1 MSVDLAEL
9 KRRARKLGL
18 FGLLARLDEVAS
30 EDWVD
35 WLLRAEEEE
44 RSRRSLERRLRFAA
58 IGRFKPMA
66 DFDWKWPKEID
77 REAIDELFTFTF
89 LRDNANIVLAGPNG
103 VGKSMISKNLAYQGL
118 LRGHRVLFTT
128 ASAMLNGLAAQDGSI
143 ALQRKLKYYCGP
155 QLLVV
160 DELGYLSYDNRHADL
175 LFEVVTRRYEQSS
188 TVITT
193 NKAFAEWNQ
202 VFPNAGCV
210 VTLID
215 RLVHRAEILSIEG
228 ESYRLKEAN
237 ERKAATQARR
247 RRSGR
252 EPRES

>member
-1 MSVDLAEL
+1 MSVDLADL
-9 KRRARKLGL
+9 KRRANKLGL
-18 FGLLARLDEVAS
+18 YGLLSKIDEVA
-30 EDWVD
+30 DKTWVD

-44 RSRRSLERRLRFAA
+44 RKRRSLERRLRFAA

-66 DFDWKWPKEID
+66 DFDWKWPRDLD
-77 REAIDELFTFTF
+77 REAIDDLFTFAF
-89 LRDNANIVLAGPNG
+89 LAEKANVVLAGPNG

-128 ASAMLNGLAAQDGSI
+128 ASAMLNGLATQDGSI

-155 QLLVV
+155 ELLVI

-175 LFEVVTRRYEQSS
+175 LFEIVTRRYEQSS

-193 NKAFAEWNQ
+193 NKPFADWNQ

-210 VTLID
+210 VTLVD
-215 RLVHRAEILSIEG
+215 RLVHRAEILSIDG

-237 ERKAATQARR
+237 ERKLKQAKRR
-247 RRSGR
+247 RGAR
-252 EPRES
+252 EPAA

>member
-1 MSVDLAEL
+1 MNVDLAEM
-9 KRRARKLGL
+9 KRRAKKLGL
-18 FGLLARLDEVAS
+18 QGLLAQIDEVA
-30 EDWVD
+30 DAPWVD
-35 WLLRAEEEE
+35 WLLRVEEEE

-66 DFDWKWPKEID
+66 DFDWKWPREVD
-77 REAIDELFTFTF
+77 REAIDELFTFAF
-89 LRDNANIVLAGPNG
+89 LAEKANVVLAGPNG
-103 VGKSMISKNLAYQGL
+103 VGKSMIGKNLAYQGL

-155 QLLVV
+155 ELLVV

-175 LFEVVTRRYEQSS
+175 LFEIVTRRYEQSS

-193 NKAFAEWNQ
+193 NKPFADWNQ
-202 VFPNAGCV
+202 VFPNAACV
-210 VTLID
+210 VTLVD
-215 RLVHRAEILSIEG
+215 RLVHRAEILSIDG

-237 ERKAATQARR
+237 ERKVKQAKRR
-247 RRSGR
+247 RGAR
-252 EPRES
+252 EPTA